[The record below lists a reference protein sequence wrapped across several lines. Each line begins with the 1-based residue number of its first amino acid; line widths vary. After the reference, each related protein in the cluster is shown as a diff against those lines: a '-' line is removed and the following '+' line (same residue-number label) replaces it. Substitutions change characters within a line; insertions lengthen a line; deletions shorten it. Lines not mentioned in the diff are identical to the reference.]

1 MTNQKALET
10 ARLAHH
16 AGRLAEAEATY
27 REILATEPGN
37 AEALH
42 LLGVI
47 AGQTGR
53 HREAAEFIRQSVALR
68 PDDPEAHK
76 NLGIALKAIG
86 QVDEAV
92 AACRRAI
99 AIKPDYAEAHK
110 TLGGF
115 LHAKG
120 QLDTAIAAYRH
131 AIVFRPGY
139 AEAHCNLGAALKDA
153 GQFDEAIAACQQA
166 IALNAR
172 LPEAHNNLGNALYA
186 KGEPGMSIA
195 AYRSALAL
203 APRFASAWN
212 NLGMALKTH
221 AQPAEAIAAFQTAVE
236 LKPDYANAF
245 ANLGHALKEEGRIA
259 EAIIAYQKAVALR
272 PDSPDLRHVLAA
284 LSGEHSPSTTP
295 ASYVRNLFDPYAGEF
310 DEHLV
315 TQLNYRA
322 PEQLLEAIL
331 TLAPGRKFDILDLGC
346 GTGLCGVQF
355 RSIARH
361 LLGVDLSPA
370 MIAKAASRNIYDRLI
385 TADISEAMRD
395 QHDCFDL
402 IIAADLFVYV
412 GDLADVFRSA
422 ARSLR
427 AGGLFAFSL
436 ERHAGEG
443 FVLTSKV
450 RFAHSLTYV
459 RELSRSHG
467 FSELHVR
474 EIALRRSGA
483 GEIAGWLVVLQS
495 SPARDEVP

>member
-1 MTNQKALET
+1 MCRK
-10 ARLAHH
+10 
-16 AGRLAEAEATY
+16 
-27 REILATEPGN
+27 ILATEPRQ
-37 AEALH
+37 ADALH

-53 HREAAEFIRQSVALR
+53 HTDAVAAFRQALTFRPDHPETYRNLSVALR
-68 PDDPEAHK
+68 AAGK
-76 NLGIALKAIG
+76 
-86 QVDEAV
+86 VDEAIT
-92 AACRRAI
+92 ACHQAI

-110 TLGGF
+110 TLGGL
-115 LHAKG
+115 LHGNG
-120 QLDTAIAAYRH
+120 QLDQAIAAYRH
-131 AIVFRPGY
+131 AIIFRPDY

-153 GQFDEAIAACQQA
+153 AQHDEAIAVCQQA

-186 KGEPGMSIA
+186 KGEPGKSIA

-203 APRFASAWN
+203 APGFASAWN
-212 NLGMALKTH
+212 NLGMALKLH
-221 AQPAEAIAAFQTAVE
+221 AQPAEAIAAFQKAVE

-245 ANLGHALKEEGRIA
+245 ANLGHALKEDGRIA

-284 LSGEHSPSTTP
+284 LTGEHSPSTTP

-315 TQLNYRA
+315 TQLHYRA

-331 TLAPGRKFDILDLGC
+331 TLAPGRQFDILDLGC

-370 MIAKAASRNIYDRLI
+370 MIAKAASRNIYNRLI
-385 TADISEAMRD
+385 TADITEAMRD
-395 QHDCFDL
+395 QRDCIDL

-412 GDLADVFRSA
+412 GDLADVFHLA
-422 ARSLR
+422 ARTLR

-436 ERHAGEG
+436 ERHEGEG
-443 FVLTSKV
+443 FVLTAKV

-459 RELSRSHG
+459 RELSRIHG

-474 EIALRRSGA
+474 EIALRRSSVGDV
-483 GEIAGWLVVLQS
+483 AGWLVVLQS
-495 SPARDEVP
+495 APARDGTG